1 MHPRIVCA
9 LLIAGAVATAWIG
22 RHTALTGV
30 ARLLVAE
37 DPLAP
42 VQMIV
47 VSLASP
53 IADTLEAARLYRD
66 GLSSTILLPTWAPAP
81 FHEEVRRLGILIP
94 EPTELAMKILEQSG
108 VPAAAIQVL
117 PGAADGTATEVAVVA
132 AFAKVRQ
139 PDSLLVIAA
148 RSHSARVQWF
158 LRRELPAHTRLIVRS
173 PVNDRFTPEAWWHS
187 RDQSREVVIEY
198 LRWVNMLVLRDPWG
212 ARRAA
217 EPGSAY
223 VGDERPET
231 VGTEPLPFS
240 AVAEDG
246 ARPGRFAI

>member
-66 GLSSTILLPTWAPAP
+66 GLSSTILLPAWAPAP

-117 PGAADGTATEVAVVA
+117 PGAADGTATEVAAVA
-132 AFAKVRQ
+132 AFARARR
-139 PDSLLVIAA
+139 PESILLVAA
-148 RSHSARVQWF
+148 RSHSARVRFF
-158 LRRELPAHTRLIVRS
+158 LGRALPAQTRLIVHS
-173 PVNDRFTPEAWWHS
+173 PINDPFVPESWWHS
-187 RDQSREVVIEY
+187 RQQSREVIIEY
-198 LRWVNMLVLRDPWG
+198 LRWANAFVL
-212 ARRAA
+212 
-217 EPGSAY
+217 
-223 VGDERPET
+223 GD
-231 VGTEPLPFS
+231 LWS
-240 AVAEDG
+240 
-246 ARPGRFAI
+246 